1 MATMFSASLR
11 PTRTRILL
19 IALTVVVLLGY
30 GLLNTQRARGAGG
43 SGTENGIPAG
53 RSSQA
58 QSAPLS
64 ATGSCKPA
72 LLDYVEITTDGQ
84 STSSGTFVDLPGT
97 SLTFTQGG
105 TAASCV
111 EVDFTAMTFAA
122 GGALLDVQ
130 PVLDGATLGVPSA
143 TQLSGDDDENAN
155 GRWSRS
161 HAFDFIFPSVA
172 PGSHTMKM
180 QFESVVGGTVFINR
194 NAMLVRH
201 HK

>member
-1 MATMFSASLR
+1 MATTLSASLR
-11 PTRTRILL
+11 PTRTRILF
-19 IALTVVVLLGY
+19 IAVTVVVVLGY
-30 GLLNTQRARGAGG
+30 GLFNAQQARSGGG

-53 RSSQA
+53 PSSQA

-72 LLDYVEITTDGQ
+72 LLDYVENTANGQ
-84 STSSGTFVDLPGT
+84 STTSRTFVDLPGT
-97 SLTFTQGG
+97 SVTFTQGG

-111 EVDFTAMTFAA
+111 EVDFTAMTFAP
-122 GGALLDVQ
+122 GGALLQVQ
-130 PVLDGATLGVPSA
+130 PVLDGATLGVPSHV
-143 TQLSGDDDENAN
+143 QLSGDDDENAN
-155 GRWSRS
+155 GQWSRS

-180 QFESVVGGTVFINR
+180 QFQSVGSLTVIINR

>member
-30 GLLNTQRARGAGG
+30 GLLHAQRARGAGG
-43 SGTENGIPAG
+43 SGTENGIP
-53 RSSQA
+53 SQA
-58 QSAPLS
+58 RSAPLS

-72 LLDYVEITTDGQ
+72 LLDYVENTTDGQ
-84 STSSGTFVDLPGT
+84 GTSSASFVDLPGT
-97 SLTFTQGG
+97 SVTFTQGG

-122 GGALLDVQ
+122 AGALLEVQ
-130 PVLDGATLGVPSA
+130 PVLDGATLGVPSV
-143 TQLSGDDDENAN
+143 TQLSGDDDENAD
-155 GRWSRS
+155 GKWSRS

-180 QFESVVGGTVFINR
+180 QFQSVGSLTVIINR